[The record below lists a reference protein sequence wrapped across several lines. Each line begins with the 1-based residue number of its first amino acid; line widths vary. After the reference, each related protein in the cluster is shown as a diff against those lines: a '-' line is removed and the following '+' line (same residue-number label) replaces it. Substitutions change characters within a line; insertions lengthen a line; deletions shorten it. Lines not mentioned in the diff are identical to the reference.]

1 MRKGRLHCR
10 KVTARHDSS
19 PCCPGSGG
27 APAAAPAATKVVP
40 CWTRPFTEPSHARII
55 ASYYHYAGFDDDDIS
70 VVDVSPDGWV
80 GQRDPM
86 VVVQARKAP
95 AGQMGS
101 LEALA

>member
-1 MRKGRLHCR
+1 MAFTNRCF
-10 KVTARHDSS
+10 
-19 PCCPGSGG
+19 P
-27 APAAAPAATKVVP
+27 TKVVP
-40 CWTRPFTEPSHARII
+40 AWTRPFNEPSHAKLV
-55 ASYYHYAGFDDDDIS
+55 ASYFRYSRSDWEVGVA
-70 VVDVSPDGWV
+70 DVSPDGWV

>member
-1 MRKGRLHCR
+1 MAPKGIPEW
-10 KVTARHDSS
+10 KQ
-19 PCCPGSGG
+19 P
-27 APAAAPAATKVVP
+27 
-40 CWTRPFTEPSHARII
+40 
-55 ASYYHYAGFDDDDIS
+55 GFDDDDIS

-95 AGQMGS
+95 ADRLGS

>member
-1 MRKGRLHCR
+1 MIRTLWKNLAVG
-10 KVTARHDSS
+10 
-19 PCCPGSGG
+19 
-27 APAAAPAATKVVP
+27 
-40 CWTRPFTEPSHARII
+40 
-55 ASYYHYAGFDDDDIS
+55 AGFDDDDIS